1 MCEKREDMKMDKTV
15 QLYQFNGWA
24 NEKVFEHLKTLPS
37 EIYRTETKSV
47 FPSVSAVLVH
57 MYQVDYVWLKAM
69 NEEDFHEIVAALGQI
84 TDNLQAASIDEMEV
98 KFKELSRKYESFIQ
112 NQEDITSQTTIHH
125 PHFGT
130 LHSNYADLIQ
140 HVVNHGT
147 YHRGHISAVLN
158 QLGHKG
164 ASIDYIFYLYSL
176 QHQ

>member
-1 MCEKREDMKMDKTV
+1 MDKTV
-15 QLYQFNGWA
+15 KLHQFNVWA
-24 NEKVFEHLKTLPS
+24 NEKVFEQLKKLPL
-37 EIYRTETKSV
+37 EIYRKETKSV
-47 FPSVSAVLVH
+47 FPSVTAVLLH

-69 NEEDFHEIVAALGQI
+69 SGEDFYEILAELGQV
-84 TDNLQAASIDEMEV
+84 TEDLKAASIEEIEE
-98 KFKELSRKYESFIQ
+98 KFKELSQKYDSFIQ
-112 NQEDITSQTTIHH
+112 NIEDLYVGTTVHH

-147 YHRGHISAVLN
+147 YHRGHISAILN

-164 ASIDYIFYLYSL
+164 ASIDYVFYLYSL

>member
-1 MCEKREDMKMDKTV
+1 MNKTV
-15 QLYQFNGWA
+15 QLHQFNIWA

-37 EIYRTETKSV
+37 EFYRKETKSV

-69 NEEDFHEIVAALGQI
+69 KGENFHDIVATLGQL
-84 TDNLQAASIDEMEV
+84 TDDLQAASLDEMEL
-98 KFKELSRKYESFIQ
+98 KFMELSRKYDSFISSQ
-112 NQEDITSQTTIHH
+112 KNITSQTTIHH

-130 LHSNYADLIQ
+130 LESNYADLIQ

-147 YHRGHISAVLN
+147 YHRGHISAILN